1 MSRPD
6 DRPVDAMRPIR
17 LSLGFQLAPAGS
29 CLVEFGNTRVACSAS
44 VADGR
49 PRWKRSGG
57 WVTAE
62 YAMLPG
68 STAPRAR
75 RQRNGPDGRAKEIE
89 RLIGR
94 SLRAVV
100 DLDAVGERTI
110 TVDCDVLDADGGTR
124 TAAITGAWVALVAA
138 LRSVDAADAVT
149 GQVAAI
155 SVGVVDGAP
164 VLDLEYVEDVAADVD
179 ANVVMTA
186 DGGLVE
192 VQATAEGEVFDR
204 AAMDRLLDLAD
215 LGCRDLFAAQ
225 SEALS
230 APAPKPVQ
238 GPVQGPMQEPR
249 EDA

>member
-1 MSRPD
+1 MERPD
-6 DRPVDAMRPIR
+6 DRPVDALRPVH
-17 LSLGFQLAPAGS
+17 LELGYQRAPAGS
-29 CLVEFGNTRVACSAS
+29 CLVQFGATRVACSAS
-44 VADGR
+44 ISEGA
-49 PRWKRSGG
+49 PRWKASGG

-68 STAPRAR
+68 STTPRAR
-75 RQRNGPDGRAKEIE
+75 RQRSGPDGRAKEIE

-100 DLDAVGERTI
+100 DLEAVGERTI

-138 LRSVDAADAVT
+138 LRSVGTDDAVV

-155 SVGVVDGAP
+155 SVGVVAGTQ

-179 ANVVMTA
+179 ANVVMTS

-192 VQATAEGEVFDR
+192 VQATAEGDVFDR
-204 AAMDRLLDLAD
+204 DSMDRLLDLAAIGCD
-215 LGCRDLFAAQ
+215 ELFRAQGAVLGDVPEGA
-225 SEALS
+225 
-230 APAPKPVQ
+230 
-238 GPVQGPMQEPR
+238 
-249 EDA
+249 

>member
-1 MSRPD
+1 MERPD
-6 DRPVDAMRPIR
+6 DRLVDALRPVR
-17 LSLGFQLAPAGS
+17 LELGFQRSPAGS
-29 CLVEFGNTRVACSAS
+29 CLVEFGGTRVACSAS
-44 VADGR
+44 IAEGA
-49 PRWKRSGG
+49 PRWKPSGG

-68 STAPRAR
+68 STTPRAR
-75 RQRNGPDGRAKEIE
+75 RQRSGPDGRAKEIE

-94 SLRAVV
+94 SLRTVV
-100 DLDAVGERTI
+100 DLEAVGERTV

-138 LRSVDAADAVT
+138 LRSVGADAAVV

-155 SVGVVDGAP
+155 SVGIVAGGE

-192 VQATAEGEVFDR
+192 VQATAEGNVFDR
-204 AAMDRLLDLAD
+204 RSMDRLLDLAAM
-215 LGCRDLFAAQ
+215 GCDELFAAQ
-225 SEALS
+225 ADVLENA
-230 APAPKPVQ
+230 
-238 GPVQGPMQEPR
+238 
-249 EDA
+249 

>member
-6 DRPVDAMRPIR
+6 DRPDDGLRPVR
-17 LSLGFQLAPAGS
+17 LSLGFQRAPAGS
-29 CLVEFGNTRVACSAS
+29 CLVEFGDTRVACSAS
-44 VADGR
+44 IRDGA
-49 PRWKRSGG
+49 PSWKSTGG

-68 STAPRAR
+68 STTPRAR

-100 DLDAVGERTI
+100 DLDAIGERTI

-138 LRSVDAADAVT
+138 LRAVGADDAVT

-155 SVGVVDGAP
+155 SVGVVAGEP

-192 VQATAEGEVFDR
+192 VQATAEGDTYDR
-204 AAMDRLLDLAD
+204 AAMDRMLDLAA

-225 SEALS
+225 DEALGGTPGG
-230 APAPKPVQ
+230 AGERPA
-238 GPVQGPMQEPR
+238 
-249 EDA
+249 